1 MLTVLFIAM
10 GGAVGAAARWWL
22 SGLAQRL
29 SPAGAFPAGTLVVNV
44 AGCLLIGLLAAWFA
58 SPGGLRVRDVHR
70 LAVMVGLLG
79 GFTTFS
85 TYAYE
90 TLQLAD
96 DGAWLRAGANILL
109 SNALGLAAALL
120 GHRLGQR
127 LFGL

>member
-1 MLTVLFIAM
+1 MQTLLYIAL
-10 GGAVGAAARWWL
+10 GGAAGSIARWWL
-22 SGLAQRL
+22 AGLAQRL

-44 AGCLLIGLLAAWFA
+44 AGCLVIGLLGAFFA
-58 SPGGLRVRDVHR
+58 SPSGLRVRDPHR

-85 TYAYE
+85 SYAYE
-90 TLQLAD
+90 TLQLTD

-109 SNALGLAAALL
+109 SNALGLTAALL
-120 GHRLGQR
+120 GYRLGQR